1 MKFLNGKRFESDA
14 TRRSVGDW
22 STRLAAATLV
32 CPLIFC
38 SCQSTDS
45 QSAGSNPYA
54 QNENP
59 YAQYEP
65 KTPEEEAY
73 YRDVYSGEWREQTNV
88 FGMGASVVK
97 KIGSTTVPPHWE
109 TRPAGAKDLA
119 EIRYE
124 AARRNAA
131 DARRLG
137 AMQSPAAQPFATAPF
152 VPAQTQTAY
161 GAPAQTPA
169 TQGVDPY
176 STPTPPATQTLV
188 YPQAQAPT
196 TVFVSQVPQTPEFA
210 PSTAAPQTPATPT
223 YSPSPSQSVAPQ
235 TVEAPTSSA
244 VPSVDPFAAPAAQPT
259 QSVYPQAPY
268 QGASVDRTAGWIVR
282 GQMQD
287 DDPFADEVT
296 ERVETKDVAENEN
309 AKKAAAPE
317 IKPVVEL
324 KAENVKT
331 TRVAPNAVAPA
342 PAPSNRI
349 GGQVLPLQ
357 VDPSI
362 AAPFANVNRPTSRPL
377 DADAP
382 NAPRSEFGEYVV
394 TGGDSKGPMYSR
406 EDWSVE
412 NLDKEDSVAHFD
424 TVDGRILA
432 EPTNRL
438 FLYSPR
444 FGAARQV
451 VGPISGESRVM
462 LESANATTQV
472 VQKDGVQAVDA
483 RTAETKPLGASQ
495 NAGVASAESLAAPTI
510 GTSRVML
517 MEADA
522 QLRLHALLTS
532 ATVDD
537 LATNDAS
544 LMLEG
549 ALAAQGWSG
558 EQKVAVALDTVNAF
572 SNTYLEGAGTIY
584 SVKDDT
590 KTSKLRVIKIANKE
604 AARPGELVEF
614 TLRFE
619 NIGDEPIGN
628 VTILDNLSARLA
640 YVDNTAKSSVPAEFL
655 AELNEQG
662 SLNLRWEITE
672 PLEPKEFGVV
682 RFICKV
688 R

>member
-1 MKFLNGKRFESDA
+1 MKFFNGKRFESDA

-45 QSAGSNPYA
+45 QVGGSNPYA

-73 YRDVYSGEWREQTNV
+73 YRDVYSGDWREQTNV
-88 FGMGASVVK
+88 FGTGASVVK
-97 KIGSTTVPPHWE
+97 KIGSTTPPPHWE
-109 TRPAGAKDLA
+109 TRPEGAKDLA

-124 AARRNAA
+124 AARRNAEQ
-131 DARRLG
+131 ARRLG
-137 AMQSPAAQPFATAPF
+137 ATQPTAAQPFATAPF
-152 VPAQTQTAY
+152 VPASTQTAY

-169 TQGVDPY
+169 FQGADAYP
-176 STPTPPATQTLV
+176 TPTPPATQSLV

-196 TVFVSQVPQTPEFA
+196 TVFVSQVPQTPDVA
-210 PSTAAPQTPATPT
+210 SSTVAPQAPASPT
-223 YSPSPSQSVAPQ
+223 YSPAPSQIVAPQ
-235 TVEAPTSSA
+235 TVETS
-244 VPSVDPFAAPAAQPT
+244 VPSAAPAAQPS
-259 QSVYPQAPY
+259 QSVYPPAPY
-268 QGASVDRTAGWIVR
+268 QGASVDRTAGWILR

-287 DDPFADEVT
+287 EET
-296 ERVETKDVAENEN
+296 EDVADGE
-309 AKKAAAPE
+309 KAASDEAKPAVAPE

-331 TRVAPNAVAPA
+331 ARVAPNAVAPA

-362 AAPFANVNRPTSRPL
+362 AAPYANVNRPTSRPL

-382 NAPRSEFGEYVV
+382 NAPRSDFGEYVV
-394 TGGDSKGPMYSR
+394 TGGDSKGEMYSR

-424 TVDGRILA
+424 TIDGRILS

-451 VGPISGESRVM
+451 VGPVSGESRVM
-462 LESANATTQV
+462 LESANTSAQA
-472 VQKDGVQAVDA
+472 VQREGVQAVDA
-483 RTAETKPLGASQ
+483 RTAETKPLGAAQ
-495 NAGVASAESLAAPTI
+495 NVGVAGAESAMAPTI
-510 GTSRVML
+510 GSSRVML
-517 MEADA
+517 MEASA

-532 ATVDD
+532 ATVDN

-544 LMLEG
+544 LLLEG

-590 KTSKLRVIKIANKE
+590 KTSKLRVIKIANKD

>member
-1 MKFLNGKRFESDA
+1 MKFFNGKRFESDA
-14 TRRSVGDW
+14 TRRNAGDW
-22 STRLAAATLV
+22 SARLAAATLV

-38 SCQSTDS
+38 SCRSTDS
-45 QSAGSNPYA
+45 PVGGSNPYA

-59 YAQYEP
+59 YARYEP

-88 FGMGASVVK
+88 FGMGSSVVK
-97 KIGSTTVPPHWE
+97 KIGSTNPPPHWE
-109 TRPAGAKDLA
+109 TRPEGAKDLA

-124 AARRNAA
+124 AARRNAERS
-131 DARRLG
+131 RRLG
-137 AMQSPAAQPFATAPF
+137 ATQVSAAQPFANAPF
-152 VPAQTQTAY
+152 VPASTQTAY
-161 GAPAQTPA
+161 GAPSQTR
-169 TQGVDPY
+169 TFQGADAYP
-176 STPTPPATQTLV
+176 TPTPPATQSLV

-196 TVFVSQVPQTPEFA
+196 TVFVSQVPQTPEA
-210 PSTAAPQTPATPT
+210 TPST
-223 YSPSPSQSVAPQ
+223 VAPQ
-235 TVEAPTSSA
+235 TTAPSAYSPSQTFVPQAVETPIPT
-244 VPSVDPFAAPAAQPT
+244 AAPAAQPP

-268 QGASVDRTAGWIVR
+268 QGASVDRVAGWIVR

-287 DDPFADEVT
+287 DETENVEAKEVAN
-296 ERVETKDVAENEN
+296 AEK
-309 AKKAAAPE
+309 AKNAAPE

-342 PAPSNRI
+342 PSNRI

-362 AAPFANVNRPTSRPL
+362 AAPYANVNRPTSRPL

-394 TGGDSKGPMYSR
+394 TGGDSKGEMYSR

-424 TVDGRILA
+424 TVDGRILS

-451 VGPISGESRVM
+451 IGPIAGESRVM
-462 LESANATTQV
+462 LESANTTAQA
-472 VQKDGVQAVDA
+472 VQKEGVQAVDA

-510 GTSRVML
+510 GTSRVMS
-517 MEADA
+517 MEANA

-590 KTSKLRVIKIANKE
+590 KTSKLRVIKIANKD

-655 AELNEQG
+655 AELNAQG

>member
-1 MKFLNGKRFESDA
+1 MKFFNGKRFESDA

-22 STRLAAATLV
+22 SARLAAATLV

-45 QSAGSNPYA
+45 QGAGSNPYA

-59 YAQYEP
+59 YAKYDP

-88 FGMGASVVK
+88 FGTGPSVAK
-97 KIGSTTVPPHWE
+97 KIGSTTPPPHWE
-109 TRPAGAKDLA
+109 TRPEGAKDLA

-124 AARRNAA
+124 AARRNA
-131 DARRLG
+131 DQARRLG
-137 AMQSPAAQPFATAPF
+137 ATQSPAAQPFANAPF
-152 VPAQTQTAY
+152 VPAATQAAY
-161 GAPAQTPA
+161 GAPAQTSNFQAADAYP
-169 TQGVDPY
+169 
-176 STPTPPATQTLV
+176 TPTPPATQTLV

-196 TVFVSQVPQTPEFA
+196 TVYVSQVPQTPEVA
-210 PSTAAPQTPATPT
+210 PTTVAPQTPAPSSYAPAPT
-223 YSPSPSQSVAPQ
+223 QTVAPQ
-235 TVEAPTSSA
+235 TAETPAPS
-244 VPSVDPFAAPAAQPT
+244 AAPAAQPT

-268 QGASVDRTAGWIVR
+268 QGASVDRFAGWIVR

-287 DDPFADEVT
+287 DETEGTENVEAKEVAN
-296 ERVETKDVAENEN
+296 VE
-309 AKKAAAPE
+309 AAAPE
-317 IKPVVEL
+317 EPKKAAVPKIKPVVEL

-362 AAPFANVNRPTSRPL
+362 AAPYANVNRPTSRPL

-424 TVDGRILA
+424 TVDGRILS

-462 LESANATTQV
+462 LESANTTTQA
-472 VQKDGVQAVDA
+472 VQKEGVQAVDA

-544 LMLEG
+544 LMLQG

-590 KTSKLRVIKIANKE
+590 KTSKLRVIKIANKD

>member
-1 MKFLNGKRFESDA
+1 MKFFNGKRFEREA

-45 QSAGSNPYA
+45 QGAGSNPYA

-59 YAQYEP
+59 YAKYDP
-65 KTPEEEAY
+65 KTPEEEEY

-88 FGMGASVVK
+88 FGTGASVVK
-97 KIGSTTVPPHWE
+97 KIGSTTPPPHWG
-109 TRPAGAKDLA
+109 TRPEGAKDLA

-124 AARRNAA
+124 AARRNAEQ
-131 DARRLG
+131 ARRLG
-137 AMQSPAAQPFATAPF
+137 ATQPTAAQPFATAPF
-152 VPAQTQTAY
+152 VPASTQAAY
-161 GAPAQTPA
+161 GAPAQTQA
-169 TQGVDPY
+169 LQGADAYP
-176 STPTPPATQTLV
+176 TPTPPATQSLV

-196 TVFVSQVPQTPEFA
+196 PVFVSQVPQTPDVA
-210 PSTAAPQTPATPT
+210 STTVAPQAPATST
-223 YSPSPSQSVAPQ
+223 YSPAPSQPSAPQ
-235 TVEAPTSSA
+235 AVEAQPTA
-244 VPSVDPFAAPAAQPT
+244 VPAAQPT

-287 DDPFADEVT
+287 DEAEN
-296 ERVETKDVAENEN
+296 VETEDVADDEN
-309 AKKAAAPE
+309 AAPAAPE

-324 KAENVKT
+324 KTENVKT
-331 TRVAPNAVAPA
+331 TRVAPNAVVPA
-342 PAPSNRI
+342 PAASTAVPASSNRI

-362 AAPFANVNRPTSRPL
+362 AAPYANVNRPTSRPL

-424 TVDGRILA
+424 TVDGRILS

-462 LESANATTQV
+462 LESANTTTQV
-472 VQKDGVQAVDA
+472 VQKEGVQAVDA

-517 MEADA
+517 MEASA

-537 LATNDAS
+537 LATSDAS
-544 LMLEG
+544 LMLQG

-590 KTSKLRVIKIANKE
+590 KTSKLRVIKIANKD

-655 AELNEQG
+655 AELNAQG

>member
-14 TRRSVGDW
+14 ARRSGGDW
-22 STRLAAATLV
+22 SARLAAATLV

-59 YAQYEP
+59 YAKYDP

-88 FGMGASVVK
+88 FGTGASVVK
-97 KIGSTTVPPHWE
+97 KIGSTTPPPHWE
-109 TRPAGAKDLA
+109 TRPDGAKDLA

-124 AARRNAA
+124 AARRNAGK
-131 DARRLG
+131 ARRLET
-137 AMQSPAAQPFATAPF
+137 MQNAPTQPFASAPF
-152 VPAQTQTAY
+152 VPAATQAAY
-161 GAPAQTPA
+161 GAPSQNPA
-169 TQGVDPY
+169 FQGADAY
-176 STPTPPATQTLV
+176 PTPPATQTLV

-196 TVFVSQVPQTPEFA
+196 TVFVSQVPQTQEVA
-210 PSTAAPQTPATPT
+210 PTT
-223 YSPSPSQSVAPQ
+223 VAPQ
-235 TVEAPTSSA
+235 ATAPSAYSPAASQTVAPQ
-244 VPSVDPFAAPAAQPT
+244 SVETPASNAAPVVQPP
-259 QSVYPQAPY
+259 QNVYPQAPY
-268 QGASVDRTAGWIVR
+268 QGASVDRAVDWIVR

-287 DDPFADEVT
+287 EREET
-296 ERVETKDVAENEN
+296 ENVVAP
-309 AKKAAAPE
+309 KV
-317 IKPVVEL
+317 KPVVEL

-331 TRVAPNAVAPA
+331 TRVAPNAVAPAPAA

-362 AAPFANVNRPTSRPL
+362 AAPFANVNRPTARPL
-377 DADAP
+377 DAGAP
-382 NAPRSEFGEYVV
+382 NAPRSDFGEYVV
-394 TGGDSKGPMYSR
+394 TGGDSKGEMYSR

-424 TVDGRILA
+424 TIDGRILS

-462 LESANATTQV
+462 LESANTTAQP
-472 VQKDGVQAVDA
+472 VQKEGVQAVDA

-517 MEADA
+517 MEANA

-537 LATNDAS
+537 LATSDAS

-572 SNTYLEGAGTIY
+572 SNTYLDGASTIY

-590 KTSKLRVIKIANKE
+590 KTSKLRVIKIANKD

>member
-1 MKFLNGKRFESDA
+1 MKFFNGKRFESDA

-22 STRLAAATLV
+22 SARLAAATLV

-45 QSAGSNPYA
+45 QGAGSNPYA

-59 YAQYEP
+59 YAKYDP

-88 FGMGASVVK
+88 FGTGPSVAK
-97 KIGSTTVPPHWE
+97 KIGSTTPPPHWE
-109 TRPAGAKDLA
+109 TRPEGAKDLA

-124 AARRNAA
+124 AARRNA
-131 DARRLG
+131 DQARRLG
-137 AMQSPAAQPFATAPF
+137 ATQSPAAQPFANAPF
-152 VPAQTQTAY
+152 VPAATQAAY
-161 GAPAQTPA
+161 GAPAQTSNFQAADAYP
-169 TQGVDPY
+169 
-176 STPTPPATQTLV
+176 TPTPPATQTLV

-196 TVFVSQVPQTPEFA
+196 TVYVSQVPQTPEVA
-210 PSTAAPQTPATPT
+210 PTTVAPQTPAPSSYAPAPT
-223 YSPSPSQSVAPQ
+223 QTVAPQ
-235 TVEAPTSSA
+235 TAETPAPS
-244 VPSVDPFAAPAAQPT
+244 AAPAAQPT

-268 QGASVDRTAGWIVR
+268 QGASVDRFAGWIVR

-287 DDPFADEVT
+287 DETEGTENVEAKEVAN
-296 ERVETKDVAENEN
+296 VEAAASEEP
-309 AKKAAAPE
+309 KKAAVPE

-362 AAPFANVNRPTSRPL
+362 AAPYANVNRPTSRPL

-424 TVDGRILA
+424 TVDGRILS

-462 LESANATTQV
+462 LESANATTQT
-472 VQKDGVQAVDA
+472 VQKDGVQTVDA

-544 LMLEG
+544 LMLQG

-590 KTSKLRVIKIANKE
+590 KTSKLRVIKIANKD

>member
-1 MKFLNGKRFESDA
+1 
-14 TRRSVGDW
+14 
-22 STRLAAATLV
+22 
-32 CPLIFC
+32 
-38 SCQSTDS
+38 
-45 QSAGSNPYA
+45 
-54 QNENP
+54 
-59 YAQYEP
+59 
-65 KTPEEEAY
+65 
-73 YRDVYSGEWREQTNV
+73 
-88 FGMGASVVK
+88 
-97 KIGSTTVPPHWE
+97 
-109 TRPAGAKDLA
+109 
-119 EIRYE
+119 
-124 AARRNAA
+124 
-131 DARRLG
+131 
-137 AMQSPAAQPFATAPF
+137 
-152 VPAQTQTAY
+152 
-161 GAPAQTPA
+161 
-169 TQGVDPY
+169 
-176 STPTPPATQTLV
+176 
-188 YPQAQAPT
+188 
-196 TVFVSQVPQTPEFA
+196 
-210 PSTAAPQTPATPT
+210 
-223 YSPSPSQSVAPQ
+223 
-235 TVEAPTSSA
+235 
-244 VPSVDPFAAPAAQPT
+244 
-259 QSVYPQAPY
+259 
-268 QGASVDRTAGWIVR
+268 
-282 GQMQD
+282 MQD
-287 DDPFADEVT
+287 DEAEETEDVESEEVAD
-296 ERVETKDVAENEN
+296 VEAAASEAPKN
-309 AKKAAAPE
+309 AVAPE

-331 TRVAPNAVAPA
+331 TRVAPNAVAPSNA
-342 PAPSNRI
+342 VPAPSNRI

-362 AAPFANVNRPTSRPL
+362 AAPYANVNRPTSRPL

-432 EPTNRL
+432 EPSNRL

-451 VGPISGESRVM
+451 VGPISGESREM
-462 LESANATTQV
+462 LESANVTTQV
-472 VQKDGVQAVDA
+472 AQKDGVQTVDA
-483 RTAETKPLGASQ
+483 RTAETKPLGAAQ
-495 NAGVASAESLAAPTI
+495 NVGVAGAESASAPTI
-510 GTSRVML
+510 GTSRVAL
-517 MEADA
+517 MEASA

-572 SNTYLEGAGTIY
+572 SNTYLDGASTIY

-590 KTSKLRVIKIANKE
+590 KTSKLRVIKIANKN

-655 AELNEQG
+655 AELNAQG

>member
-1 MKFLNGKRFESDA
+1 MKFFNGKRFESDA

-22 STRLAAATLV
+22 SARLAAATLV

-45 QSAGSNPYA
+45 QGAGSNPYA

-59 YAQYEP
+59 YAKYDP

-88 FGMGASVVK
+88 FGTGPSVAK
-97 KIGSTTVPPHWE
+97 KIGSTTPPPHWE
-109 TRPAGAKDLA
+109 TRPEGAKDLA

-124 AARRNAA
+124 AARRNA
-131 DARRLG
+131 DQARRLG
-137 AMQSPAAQPFATAPF
+137 ATQSPAAQPFANAPF
-152 VPAQTQTAY
+152 VPAATQAAY
-161 GAPAQTPA
+161 GAPAQTSSFQAADAYP
-169 TQGVDPY
+169 
-176 STPTPPATQTLV
+176 TPTPPATQTLV

-196 TVFVSQVPQTPEFA
+196 TVYVSQVPQTPEVA
-210 PSTAAPQTPATPT
+210 PTTVAPQTPAPSSYAPAPT
-223 YSPSPSQSVAPQ
+223 QTVAPQ
-235 TVEAPTSSA
+235 TAETPAPS
-244 VPSVDPFAAPAAQPT
+244 AAPAAQPT

-268 QGASVDRTAGWIVR
+268 QGASVDRFAGWIVR

-287 DDPFADEVT
+287 DETEGTENVEAKEVAD
-296 ERVETKDVAENEN
+296 VESAASEEP
-309 AKKAAAPE
+309 KKAAVPE

-362 AAPFANVNRPTSRPL
+362 AAPYANVNRPTSRPL

-424 TVDGRILA
+424 TVDGRILS

-462 LESANATTQV
+462 LESANTTTQA
-472 VQKDGVQAVDA
+472 VQKEGVQAVDA

-544 LMLEG
+544 LMLQG

-590 KTSKLRVIKIANKE
+590 KTSKLRVIKIANKD

>member
-1 MKFLNGKRFESDA
+1 MKFFNGKRFESDA

-22 STRLAAATLV
+22 SARLAAATLV

-45 QSAGSNPYA
+45 QGAGSNPYA

-59 YAQYEP
+59 YAKYDP
-65 KTPEEEAY
+65 KTPEEEEY

-88 FGMGASVVK
+88 FGTGASVVK
-97 KIGSTTVPPHWE
+97 KIGSTTPPPHWE
-109 TRPAGAKDLA
+109 MRPEGAQDLA
-119 EIRYE
+119 EIRFN
-124 AARRNAA
+124 AARRNAEQ
-131 DARRLG
+131 ARRLG
-137 AMQSPAAQPFATAPF
+137 ATQNPVAQPFANAPF
-152 VPAQTQTAY
+152 VAAPTQAAY
-161 GAPAQTPA
+161 GAPVQTPNFQA
-169 TQGVDPY
+169 TDAHP
-176 STPTPPATQTLV
+176 TPTPPATQTLV

-196 TVFVSQVPQTPEFA
+196 TVFVSQVPQAQEVAPPPA
-210 PSTAAPQTPATPT
+210 PSTYAPV
-223 YSPSPSQSVAPQ
+223 SPQPVAPQ
-235 TVEAPTSSA
+235 TVETSVPTVDQSA
-244 VPSVDPFAAPAAQPT
+244 VPAAQPT

-268 QGASVDRTAGWIVR
+268 QGASVDRFAGWTVR

-287 DDPFADEVT
+287 DEAE
-296 ERVETKDVAENEN
+296 EAENVEAKEVANVEN
-309 AKKAAAPE
+309 AASEAPKQAVAPE

-324 KAENVKT
+324 KKENVKT

-342 PAPSNRI
+342 PTPSNRI

-357 VDPSI
+357 VDPTI
-362 AAPFANVNRPTSRPL
+362 AAPYANVNRPTSRPL

-394 TGGDSKGPMYSR
+394 TGGDSKGEMYSR

-424 TVDGRILA
+424 TVDGRILS

-462 LESANATTQV
+462 LESANTTTQV
-472 VQKDGVQAVDA
+472 VQKDGVQTVDA

-532 ATVDD
+532 ATVDN

-590 KTSKLRVIKIANKE
+590 KTSKLRVIKIANKD

>member
-1 MKFLNGKRFESDA
+1 MKFFNGKRFESDA

-22 STRLAAATLV
+22 SARLAAATLV

-45 QSAGSNPYA
+45 QSAGSNPYS

-59 YAQYEP
+59 YAKYDP

-88 FGMGASVVK
+88 FGTGPSVAK
-97 KIGSTTVPPHWE
+97 KIGSTTPPPHWE
-109 TRPAGAKDLA
+109 TRPEGAKDLA

-124 AARRNAA
+124 AARRNA
-131 DARRLG
+131 DQARRLG
-137 AMQSPAAQPFATAPF
+137 ATQSPATQPFANAPF
-152 VPAQTQTAY
+152 VPAATQAAY
-161 GAPAQTPA
+161 GAPAQTPNFQA
-169 TQGVDPY
+169 ADAY
-176 STPTPPATQTLV
+176 PTPPATQTLI

-196 TVFVSQVPQTPEFA
+196 TVYVSQVPQTPEVA
-210 PSTAAPQTPATPT
+210 PTTVAPQTPAPSSYAPAPT
-223 YSPSPSQSVAPQ
+223 QTVAPQ
-235 TVEAPTSSA
+235 TAETPTP
-244 VPSVDPFAAPAAQPT
+244 VVDPSAAPAAQPT

-268 QGASVDRTAGWIVR
+268 QGASVERTAGWILR

-287 DDPFADEVT
+287 DEAE
-296 ERVETKDVAENEN
+296 ETEN
-309 AKKAAAPE
+309 AETEAVADDKKAEKAVAPE

-331 TRVAPNAVAPA
+331 TRVAPNAVVSA

-362 AAPFANVNRPTSRPL
+362 AAPYANVNRPTSRPL

-382 NAPRSEFGEYVV
+382 DAPRSDFGEYVV

-424 TVDGRILA
+424 TVDGRILS

-451 VGPISGESRVM
+451 IGPISGESRVM
-462 LESANATTQV
+462 LESANTTAQA
-472 VQKDGVQAVDA
+472 VQKEGVQAVDA

-544 LMLEG
+544 LMLQG

-590 KTSKLRVIKIANKE
+590 KTSKLRVIKIANKD

>member
-1 MKFLNGKRFESDA
+1 MKFFNGKRFESDA
-14 TRRSVGDW
+14 TRRNGGDW
-22 STRLAAATLV
+22 SARLAAATLV

-45 QSAGSNPYA
+45 QSAGSNPYS

-59 YAQYEP
+59 YAKYDP

-88 FGMGASVVK
+88 FGTGASVVK
-97 KIGSTTVPPHWE
+97 KIGSTTPPPHWE
-109 TRPAGAKDLA
+109 TRPNGAQDLA
-119 EIRYE
+119 EIRYK
-124 AARRNAA
+124 AAQRNAEQ
-131 DARRLG
+131 ARRLG
-137 AMQSPAAQPFATAPF
+137 ATQGSAAQPFANAPF
-152 VPAQTQTAY
+152 VAAPTQAAY
-161 GAPAQTPA
+161 GAPAQTPTDA
-169 TQGVDPY
+169 Y
-176 STPTPPATQTLV
+176 PTPPATQTMV

-196 TVFVSQVPQTPEFA
+196 TVFVSQVPQTPEVAPTTVAPQTSA
-210 PSTAAPQTPATPT
+210 PSTYAPA
-223 YSPSPSQSVAPQ
+223 PSQTVAPQ
-235 TVEAPTSSA
+235 TVETSVPT
-244 VPSVDPFAAPAAQPT
+244 VVPAAQPT

-287 DDPFADEVT
+287 DEAENA
-296 ERVETKDVAENEN
+296 ETKEVAND
-309 AKKAAAPE
+309 KKAAPAAPE

-342 PAPSNRI
+342 PSNRI

-357 VDPSI
+357 VDPSL
-362 AAPFANVNRPTSRPL
+362 AAPYANVNRPTSRPL

-382 NAPRSEFGEYVV
+382 NASRSEFGEYVV
-394 TGGDSKGPMYSR
+394 TGGDSKGEMYSR

-462 LESANATTQV
+462 LESANATTQA
-472 VQKDGVQAVDA
+472 VQKEGVQAVDA

-544 LMLEG
+544 LMLQG

-590 KTSKLRVIKIANKE
+590 KTSKLRVIKIANKD

>member
-1 MKFLNGKRFESDA
+1 MKFFNGKRFESDA
-14 TRRSVGDW
+14 TRRNAGDW
-22 STRLAAATLV
+22 SARLAAATLV

-45 QSAGSNPYA
+45 QVGGSNPYA

-73 YRDVYSGEWREQTNV
+73 YHDVYSGEWREQTNV

-97 KIGSTTVPPHWE
+97 KIGSTEPPPHWG
-109 TRPAGAKDLA
+109 TRPEGAKDLA

-124 AARRNAA
+124 AARRNAEH
-131 DARRLG
+131 ARRLG
-137 AMQSPAAQPFATAPF
+137 ATQPAAAQPFANAPF
-152 VPAQTQTAY
+152 VPASTQAAY
-161 GAPAQTPA
+161 GAPAQTP
-169 TQGVDPY
+169 TFQGADAYP
-176 STPTPPATQTLV
+176 TPTPPATQTLV

-196 TVFVSQVPQTPEFA
+196 PVFVSQVPQTSEVA
-210 PSTAAPQTPATPT
+210 PSTVAPQTSATPT
-223 YSPSPSQSVAPQ
+223 YSPSPSQTLVPQ
-235 TVEAPTSSA
+235 AVETPTPSAAPT
-244 VPSVDPFAAPAAQPT
+244 VDPFAVPAAQPT

-268 QGASVDRTAGWIVR
+268 QGASVDRAAGWIVR

-287 DDPFADEVT
+287 DEAET
-296 ERVETKDVAENEN
+296 SESVETEDVADDGN
-309 AKKAAAPE
+309 AAPAAPE

-342 PAPSNRI
+342 PSNRI

-362 AAPFANVNRPTSRPL
+362 AAPYANVNRPTSRPL

-394 TGGDSKGPMYSR
+394 TGGDSKGEMYSR

-424 TVDGRILA
+424 TVDGRILS
-432 EPTNRL
+432 EPSNRL

-451 VGPISGESRVM
+451 IGPIAGESRVM
-462 LESANATTQV
+462 LESANTTAQT
-472 VQKDGVQAVDA
+472 VQKEGVQAVDA

-532 ATVDD
+532 ATIDD

-590 KTSKLRVIKIANKE
+590 KTSKLRVIKIANKD

>member
-1 MKFLNGKRFESDA
+1 MKFFNGKRFECAES
-14 TRRSVGDW
+14 RRRVGDW
-22 STRLAAATLV
+22 SARLAAASLV

-45 QSAGSNPYA
+45 QVGGSNPYA
-54 QNENP
+54 QHENP

-88 FGMGASVVK
+88 FGTGASVVK
-97 KIGSTTVPPHWE
+97 KIGSTSPPPHWQ
-109 TRPAGAKDLA
+109 TRPSGAKDLA

-124 AARRNAA
+124 AARRNAVQSQ
-131 DARRLG
+131 RLS
-137 AMQSPAAQPFATAPF
+137 ASQNAASQPLANAPF
-152 VPAQTQTAY
+152 VAAPTQAAY
-161 GAPAQTPA
+161 GAPAQTPNF
-169 TQGVDPY
+169 QGVDSY
-176 STPTPPATQTLV
+176 PTPPASQTVV

-196 TVFVSQVPQTPEFA
+196 TVFVSQVPQSPELTQ
-210 PSTAAPQTPATPT
+210 PVAPQTPSTSTYAPAATQGPAQPSEPQPT
-223 YSPSPSQSVAPQ
+223 TGVPYA
-235 TVEAPTSSA
+235 APT
-244 VPSVDPFAAPAAQPT
+244 AQPT

-268 QGASVDRTAGWIVR
+268 QGASVDRTAGWVLR

-287 DDPFADEVT
+287 DEAESAETEEVAKT
-296 ERVETKDVAENEN
+296 EN
-309 AKKAAAPE
+309 AAPAAPE
-317 IKPVVEL
+317 VKPVVEL
-324 KAENVKT
+324 KAENVRT
-331 TRVAPNAVAPA
+331 TRVAPDAVAPA
-342 PAPSNRI
+342 PAPTTRI

-362 AAPFANVNRPTSRPL
+362 AAPYANVNRPTSRPL
-377 DADAP
+377 DADSP

-424 TVDGRILA
+424 TIDGRILV

-451 VGPISGESRVM
+451 IGPIAGESRVM
-462 LESANATTQV
+462 LESANTTTQV
-472 VQKDGVQAVDA
+472 VQNENVQAVDA

-495 NAGVASAESLAAPTI
+495 NASVASAESLAAPTI

-537 LATNDAS
+537 LATSDAS

-572 SNTYLEGAGTIY
+572 SNTYLVGAGTIY
-584 SVKDDT
+584 SVVDGT
-590 KTSKLRVIKIANKE
+590 KTSKLRVIKIANKD

-655 AELNEQG
+655 AELNE
-662 SLNLRWEITE
+662 
-672 PLEPKEFGVV
+672 
-682 RFICKV
+682 
-688 R
+688 

>member
-1 MKFLNGKRFESDA
+1 MKFFNGKRFESDA
-14 TRRSVGDW
+14 ARRGVGDW
-22 STRLAAATLV
+22 SARLAAATLV

-45 QSAGSNPYA
+45 QVGGSNPYA
-54 QNENP
+54 QND
-59 YAQYEP
+59 P

-88 FGMGASVVK
+88 FGTGPSVAK
-97 KIGSTTVPPHWE
+97 KIGSTTPPPHWE
-109 TRPAGAKDLA
+109 MRPEGAKDLA

-124 AARRNAA
+124 AARRNAEQ
-131 DARRLG
+131 ARRFG
-137 AMQSPAAQPFATAPF
+137 AMQNAPTQPFANAPF
-152 VPAQTQTAY
+152 VAAPTQTAY
-161 GAPAQTPA
+161 GAPVQTPNF
-169 TQGVDPY
+169 QGADAYP
-176 STPTPPATQTLV
+176 TPTPPATQTLT

-196 TVFVSQVPQTPEFA
+196 TVFVSQVPQTPEVA
-210 PSTAAPQTPATPT
+210 PSTVAPQTPATPT
-223 YSPSPSQSVAPQ
+223 YAPAPSQTVVPQ
-235 TVEAPTSSA
+235 TVETAAPT
-244 VPSVDPFAAPAAQPT
+244 VDPSAAPAAQPT
-259 QSVYPQAPY
+259 QSVYPQTPY

-287 DDPFADEVT
+287 DDPFADDETEEAEVA
-296 ERVETKDVAENEN
+296 ETKEVANDA
-309 AKKAAAPE
+309 AKKEQPAAPE

-331 TRVAPNAVAPA
+331 TRLAPNAVAPSNA
-342 PAPSNRI
+342 ASNAPNAVAPSNAVPAPSNRI

-362 AAPFANVNRPTSRPL
+362 AAPYANVNRPTSRPL

-424 TVDGRILA
+424 TVDGRILS

-451 VGPISGESRVM
+451 VGPIAGESRVM
-462 LESANATTQV
+462 LESANTTAQP
-472 VQKDGVQAVDA
+472 VQKEGVQGVDV

-537 LATNDAS
+537 L
-544 LMLEG
+544 
-549 ALAAQGWSG
+549 
-558 EQKVAVALDTVNAF
+558 
-572 SNTYLEGAGTIY
+572 
-584 SVKDDT
+584 
-590 KTSKLRVIKIANKE
+590 
-604 AARPGELVEF
+604 
-614 TLRFE
+614 
-619 NIGDEPIGN
+619 
-628 VTILDNLSARLA
+628 
-640 YVDNTAKSSVPAEFL
+640 
-655 AELNEQG
+655 
-662 SLNLRWEITE
+662 
-672 PLEPKEFGVV
+672 
-682 RFICKV
+682 
-688 R
+688 

>member
-1 MKFLNGKRFESDA
+1 MKFFNGKRFESA
-14 TRRSVGDW
+14 APRRSVDVW
-22 STRLAAATLV
+22 SARLAAATLV

-38 SCQSTDS
+38 SCRSNDS
-45 QSAGSNPYA
+45 QSVDSNPYA

-59 YAQYEP
+59 YAKFEP
-65 KTPEEEAY
+65 KTPEEEEY

-88 FGMGASVVK
+88 FGTGPSVAK
-97 KIGSTTVPPHWE
+97 KSGSTTPPPHWG
-109 TRPAGAKDLA
+109 TRPEGAKDLA

-124 AARRNAA
+124 AARRNAEQ
-131 DARRLG
+131 ARRLG
-137 AMQSPAAQPFATAPF
+137 TTQTAAVQPFANAPF
-152 VPAQTQTAY
+152 VPAPTQTAY
-161 GAPAQTPA
+161 GAPSQTPTSFPSA
-169 TQGVDPY
+169 DAYP
-176 STPTPPATQTLV
+176 TPTPPATQTLV

-196 TVFVSQVPQTPEFA
+196 TVYVSQVPQTPEVA
-210 PSTAAPQTPATPT
+210 PSTVAPQTPSPSS
-223 YSPSPSQSVAPQ
+223 YSPSQTLSVPQ
-235 TVEAPTSSA
+235 TVETPVPT
-244 VPSVDPFAAPAAQPT
+244 VDPFAAPTAQPT
-259 QSVYPQAPY
+259 QNVYPQAPY
-268 QGASVDRTAGWIVR
+268 QGASVDRSAGWIVR

-287 DDPFADEVT
+287 EAEN
-296 ERVETKDVAENEN
+296 VETKEVANDKN
-309 AKKAAAPE
+309 AAPAAPE

-331 TRVAPNAVAPA
+331 TRVAPNAVAPSNAVPA
-342 PAPSNRI
+342 PANRI

-424 TVDGRILA
+424 TIDGRILS

-451 VGPISGESRVM
+451 VGPIAGESRVM
-462 LESANATTQV
+462 LESANTTTQV
-472 VQKDGVQAVDA
+472 VQKEGVQVVDA

-495 NAGVASAESLAAPTI
+495 NAGVAGAESAMAPTI
-510 GTSRVML
+510 GSSRVML

-590 KTSKLRVIKIANKE
+590 KTSKLRVIKIANKD

>member
-1 MKFLNGKRFESDA
+1 MKFFNGKRFESDA

-45 QSAGSNPYA
+45 QVGGSNPYA

-73 YRDVYSGEWREQTNV
+73 YRDVYSGDWREQTNV
-88 FGMGASVVK
+88 FGTGASVVK
-97 KIGSTTVPPHWE
+97 KIGSTTPPPHWE
-109 TRPAGAKDLA
+109 TRPEGAKDLA

-124 AARRNAA
+124 AARRNAEQ
-131 DARRLG
+131 ARRLG
-137 AMQSPAAQPFATAPF
+137 ATQPTAAQPFATAPF
-152 VPAQTQTAY
+152 VPASTQTAY
-161 GAPAQTPA
+161 GAPSQTPA
-169 TQGVDPY
+169 FQGADAYP
-176 STPTPPATQTLV
+176 TPTPPATQSLV

-196 TVFVSQVPQTPEFA
+196 TVFVSQVPQTPDV
-210 PSTAAPQTPATPT
+210 APQAPASPT
-223 YSPSPSQSVAPQ
+223 YSPAPSQIVAPQ
-235 TVEAPTSSA
+235 TVETS
-244 VPSVDPFAAPAAQPT
+244 VPSAAPAAQPS
-259 QSVYPQAPY
+259 QSVYPPAPY
-268 QGASVDRTAGWIVR
+268 QGASVDRTAGWILR

-287 DDPFADEVT
+287 EET
-296 ERVETKDVAENEN
+296 EDVADGE
-309 AKKAAAPE
+309 KAASDEAKPAVAPE

-324 KAENVKT
+324 KTENVKT
-331 TRVAPNAVAPA
+331 TRVAPNAVVPA
-342 PAPSNRI
+342 PAASTAVPASSNRI

-362 AAPFANVNRPTSRPL
+362 AAPYANVNRPTSRPL

-382 NAPRSEFGEYVV
+382 NAPRSDFGEYVV
-394 TGGDSKGPMYSR
+394 TGGDSKGEMYSR

-424 TVDGRILA
+424 TIDGRILS

-451 VGPISGESRVM
+451 VGPVSGESRVM
-462 LESANATTQV
+462 LESANTSAQA
-472 VQKDGVQAVDA
+472 VQREGVQAVDA
-483 RTAETKPLGASQ
+483 RTAETKPLGAAQ
-495 NAGVASAESLAAPTI
+495 NVGVAGAESAMAPTI
-510 GTSRVML
+510 GSSRVML
-517 MEADA
+517 MEASA

-532 ATVDD
+532 ATVDN

-544 LMLEG
+544 LLLEG

-590 KTSKLRVIKIANKE
+590 KTSKLRVIKIANKD

-672 PLEPKEFGVV
+672 PLEPKEFGIV

>member
-1 MKFLNGKRFESDA
+1 MKFFNGKRFESDA
-14 TRRSVGDW
+14 ARRSVGDW
-22 STRLAAATLV
+22 SARLATATLV

-45 QSAGSNPYA
+45 QVGGSNPYA

-59 YAQYEP
+59 YAQFEP

-88 FGMGASVVK
+88 FGMGSSVVK
-97 KIGSTTVPPHWE
+97 KIGSTNPPPHWG
-109 TRPAGAKDLA
+109 TRPEGAKDLA

-124 AARRNAA
+124 AARRNVEQT
-131 DARRLG
+131 RRLG
-137 AMQSPAAQPFATAPF
+137 AMQNAPSQPFANAPF
-152 VPAQTQTAY
+152 VPAATQAAY
-161 GAPAQTPA
+161 GAPSQTP
-169 TQGVDPY
+169 TLQGADAYP
-176 STPTPPATQTLV
+176 TPTPPATQSLT

-196 TVFVSQVPQTPEFA
+196 TVFVSQVPQTTEVA
-210 PSTAAPQTPATPT
+210 PSTVAPQTSATPIYAPT
-223 YSPSPSQSVAPQ
+223 ASQNVAPQ
-235 TVEAPTSSA
+235 TVETPAPT
-244 VPSVDPFAAPAAQPT
+244 VDPSAAPAAQPT

-268 QGASVDRTAGWIVR
+268 QGASVDRTAGWILR
-282 GQMQD
+282 GQTQD
-287 DDPFADEVT
+287 DDPFADEEAENAET
-296 ERVETKDVAENEN
+296 VETEEVAGEGKNV
-309 AKKAAAPE
+309 APE

-324 KAENVKT
+324 KTENVKT
-331 TRVAPNAVAPA
+331 TRVAPNAVVSAPVA
-342 PAPSNRI
+342 SAPSNRI

-362 AAPFANVNRPTSRPL
+362 AAPYANVNRPTSRPL

-382 NAPRSEFGEYVV
+382 NASRSEFGEYVV

-424 TVDGRILA
+424 TVDGRILS

-462 LESANATTQV
+462 LESANTTTQV
-472 VQKDGVQAVDA
+472 VQREGVQTVDA

-549 ALAAQGWSG
+549 AQAAQGWSG
-558 EQKVAVALDTVNAF
+558 EQKVAVALDAVNAF
-572 SNTYLEGAGTIY
+572 SNTYLDGASTIY

-590 KTSKLRVIKIANKE
+590 KTSKLRVIKIANKD

>member
-1 MKFLNGKRFESDA
+1 MKFFNGKRFESDA

-22 STRLAAATLV
+22 SARLAAATLV

-45 QSAGSNPYA
+45 QGAGSNPYA

-59 YAQYEP
+59 YAKYDP

-88 FGMGASVVK
+88 FGTGPSVAK
-97 KIGSTTVPPHWE
+97 KIGSTTPPPHWE
-109 TRPAGAKDLA
+109 TRPEGAKDLA

-124 AARRNAA
+124 AARRNA
-131 DARRLG
+131 DQARRLG
-137 AMQSPAAQPFATAPF
+137 ATQSPAAQPFANAPF
-152 VPAQTQTAY
+152 VPAATQAAY
-161 GAPAQTPA
+161 GAPAQTSSFQAADAYP
-169 TQGVDPY
+169 
-176 STPTPPATQTLV
+176 TPTPPATQTLV

-196 TVFVSQVPQTPEFA
+196 TVYVSQVPQTPEVA
-210 PSTAAPQTPATPT
+210 PTTVAPQTPAPSSYAPAPT
-223 YSPSPSQSVAPQ
+223 QTVAPQ
-235 TVEAPTSSA
+235 TAETPAPS
-244 VPSVDPFAAPAAQPT
+244 AAPAAQPT

-268 QGASVDRTAGWIVR
+268 QGASVDRFVGWIVR

-287 DDPFADEVT
+287 DETEGTENVEAKEV
-296 ERVETKDVAENEN
+296 ENVEAAASEEP
-309 AKKAAAPE
+309 KKAAVPK

-362 AAPFANVNRPTSRPL
+362 AAPYANVNRPTSRPL

-424 TVDGRILA
+424 TVDGRILS

-462 LESANATTQV
+462 LESANTTTQA
-472 VQKDGVQAVDA
+472 VQKEGVQAVDA

-544 LMLEG
+544 LMLQG

-590 KTSKLRVIKIANKE
+590 KTSKLRVIKIANKD

-628 VTILDNLSARLA
+628 ITILDNLSARLA

>member
-1 MKFLNGKRFESDA
+1 
-14 TRRSVGDW
+14 
-22 STRLAAATLV
+22 
-32 CPLIFC
+32 
-38 SCQSTDS
+38 
-45 QSAGSNPYA
+45 
-54 QNENP
+54 
-59 YAQYEP
+59 
-65 KTPEEEAY
+65 
-73 YRDVYSGEWREQTNV
+73 
-88 FGMGASVVK
+88 
-97 KIGSTTVPPHWE
+97 
-109 TRPAGAKDLA
+109 
-119 EIRYE
+119 
-124 AARRNAA
+124 
-131 DARRLG
+131 
-137 AMQSPAAQPFATAPF
+137 
-152 VPAQTQTAY
+152 
-161 GAPAQTPA
+161 
-169 TQGVDPY
+169 
-176 STPTPPATQTLV
+176 
-188 YPQAQAPT
+188 
-196 TVFVSQVPQTPEFA
+196 
-210 PSTAAPQTPATPT
+210 
-223 YSPSPSQSVAPQ
+223 
-235 TVEAPTSSA
+235 
-244 VPSVDPFAAPAAQPT
+244 
-259 QSVYPQAPY
+259 
-268 QGASVDRTAGWIVR
+268 SVDRTAGWIMR
-282 GQMQD
+282 GQMQED
-287 DDPFADEVT
+287 
-296 ERVETKDVAENEN
+296 ETKETET
-309 AKKAAAPE
+309 AAAPE
-317 IKPVVEL
+317 VKPVVEL

-331 TRVAPNAVAPA
+331 TRIAPNAVAPA
-342 PAPSNRI
+342 PAPSSRI

-362 AAPFANVNRPTSRPL
+362 AAPFANVNRPTSRSL

-382 NAPRSEFGEYVV
+382 NASRSEFGEYVV
-394 TGGDSKGPMYSR
+394 TGGDSKGAMYSR

-424 TVDGRILA
+424 TIDGRILS

-444 FGAARQV
+444 FGAVRQV

-462 LESANATTQV
+462 LESANATTEV
-472 VQKDGVQAVDA
+472 VQKEGVQAVDA
-483 RTAETKPLGASQ
+483 RTAETKPVGAAQ
-495 NAGVASAESLAAPTI
+495 NVGVAGAESAMAPTI
-510 GTSRVML
+510 GSSRVML
-517 MEADA
+517 MEANA

-532 ATVDD
+532 ATVDN
-537 LATNDAS
+537 LATSDAS

-590 KTSKLRVIKIANKE
+590 KTSKLRVIKIANKD

>member
-1 MKFLNGKRFESDA
+1 
-14 TRRSVGDW
+14 
-22 STRLAAATLV
+22 
-32 CPLIFC
+32 LIFC

-45 QSAGSNPYA
+45 QVGGSNPYA

-88 FGMGASVVK
+88 FGMGSSVVK
-97 KIGSTTVPPHWE
+97 KIGSTDPPPHWG
-109 TRPAGAKDLA
+109 TRPEGAKDLA

-124 AARRNAA
+124 AARRNAEQ
-131 DARRLG
+131 ARRLG
-137 AMQSPAAQPFATAPF
+137 AAQHPAAQPFANAPF
-152 VPAQTQTAY
+152 VAAPTQTAY

-169 TQGVDPY
+169 FQGADAY
-176 STPTPPATQTLV
+176 PTPPATQTLT

-196 TVFVSQVPQTPEFA
+196 TVFVSQVPQTPE
-210 PSTAAPQTPATPT
+210 AASSSVALQTPAPST
-223 YSPSPSQSVAPQ
+223 YSPSQTFAPQ
-235 TVEAPTSSA
+235 AVETPDSSA
-244 VPSVDPFAAPAAQPT
+244 APSVDPFAAPAAQPT

-268 QGASVDRTAGWIVR
+268 QGAGVDRAAGWIVR

-287 DDPFADEVT
+287 DET
-296 ERVETKDVAENEN
+296 ENVANAEN
-309 AKKAAAPE
+309 AAPAAPE

-342 PAPSNRI
+342 QAPSNRI

-362 AAPFANVNRPTSRPL
+362 AAPYANVNRPTSRPL

-394 TGGDSKGPMYSR
+394 TGGDSKGEMYSR

-424 TVDGRILA
+424 TVDGRILS

-451 VGPISGESRVM
+451 IGPIAGESRVM
-462 LESANATTQV
+462 LESANTTTQP
-472 VQKDGVQAVDA
+472 VQKENVQAVDA

-558 EQKVAVALDTVNAF
+558 EQKVAVALDTANAF

-590 KTSKLRVIKIANKE
+590 KTSKLRVIKIANKD

>member
-1 MKFLNGKRFESDA
+1 MKFFNGKRFESDA
-14 TRRSVGDW
+14 TRRNAGDW
-22 STRLAAATLV
+22 SARLAAATLV

-45 QSAGSNPYA
+45 QVGGSNPYA

-88 FGMGASVVK
+88 FGMGSSVVK
-97 KIGSTTVPPHWE
+97 KIGSTNPPPHWE
-109 TRPAGAKDLA
+109 TRPEGAKDLA

-124 AARRNAA
+124 AARRNAERS
-131 DARRLG
+131 RRLG
-137 AMQSPAAQPFATAPF
+137 ATQTVAAQPVANAPF
-152 VPAQTQTAY
+152 VSAPTQAAY
-161 GAPAQTPA
+161 GAPSQTP
-169 TQGVDPY
+169 TFQGADAYP
-176 STPTPPATQTLV
+176 TPTPPATQSLV

-196 TVFVSQVPQTPEFA
+196 TVFVSQVPQTSEVA
-210 PSTAAPQTPATPT
+210 PSTVAPQTPAPSA
-223 YSPSPSQSVAPQ
+223 YSPSQTFVPQAVETSV
-235 TVEAPTSSA
+235 PT
-244 VPSVDPFAAPAAQPT
+244 AAPAAQPT

-268 QGASVDRTAGWIVR
+268 QGASVDRAAGWIVR

-287 DDPFADEVT
+287 DETEETENVEAKEVAD
-296 ERVETKDVAENEN
+296 VESAASEEP
-309 AKKAAAPE
+309 KKAAVPE

-362 AAPFANVNRPTSRPL
+362 AAPYANVNRPTSRPL

-382 NAPRSEFGEYVV
+382 NAPRSDFGEYVV
-394 TGGDSKGPMYSR
+394 TGGDSKGEMYSR

-424 TVDGRILA
+424 TVDGRILS

-451 VGPISGESRVM
+451 VGPIAGESRVM
-462 LESANATTQV
+462 LESANTTTQP
-472 VQKDGVQAVDA
+472 VQKENVQAVDA

-572 SNTYLEGAGTIY
+572 SNTYLDGASTIY

-590 KTSKLRVIKIANKE
+590 KTSKLRVIKIANKD

>member
-1 MKFLNGKRFESDA
+1 MKFFNGKRFESDA
-14 TRRSVGDW
+14 TRRNAGDW
-22 STRLAAATLV
+22 SARLAAATLV

-45 QSAGSNPYA
+45 QVGGSNPYA

-97 KIGSTTVPPHWE
+97 KIGSTDPPPHWG
-109 TRPAGAKDLA
+109 TRPEGAKDLA
-119 EIRYE
+119 EIRYD
-124 AARRNAA
+124 AARRNAEQ
-131 DARRLG
+131 ARRLG
-137 AMQSPAAQPFATAPF
+137 SMQPVGAQSFANAPF
-152 VPAQTQTAY
+152 VPAPTQTAY
-161 GAPAQTPA
+161 GVPAQTPA
-169 TQGVDPY
+169 FQGADAY
-176 STPTPPATQTLV
+176 PTPPATQTLT

-196 TVFVSQVPQTPEFA
+196 TVFVSQVPQTPEVA
-210 PSTAAPQTPATPT
+210 SSNVAPQTPA
-223 YSPSPSQSVAPQ
+223 PSQTFAPQ
-235 TVEAPTSSA
+235 AVETPA
-244 VPSVDPFAAPAAQPT
+244 PSVDPFAAPAAQPT

-268 QGASVDRTAGWIVR
+268 QGASVDRAAGWIVR

-287 DDPFADEVT
+287 DE
-296 ERVETKDVAENEN
+296 AENVEAEEVAN
-309 AKKAAAPE
+309 AAPAAPE

-342 PAPSNRI
+342 PSNRI

-362 AAPFANVNRPTSRPL
+362 AAPYANVNRPTSRPL

-394 TGGDSKGPMYSR
+394 TGGDSKGEMYSR

-424 TVDGRILA
+424 TVDGRILS

-451 VGPISGESRVM
+451 IGPIAGESRVM
-462 LESANATTQV
+462 LESANTTTQV
-472 VQKDGVQAVDA
+472 VQKDGVQTVDA

-517 MEADA
+517 MEASS

-537 LATNDAS
+537 LATSDAS

-590 KTSKLRVIKIANKE
+590 KTSKLRVIKIANKD

>member
-1 MKFLNGKRFESDA
+1 MKFFNGKRFESDA

-22 STRLAAATLV
+22 SARLAAATLV

-45 QSAGSNPYA
+45 QGAGSNPYA

-59 YAQYEP
+59 YAKYDP

-88 FGMGASVVK
+88 FGTGPSVAK
-97 KIGSTTVPPHWE
+97 KIGSTTPPPHWE
-109 TRPAGAKDLA
+109 TRPEGAKDLA

-124 AARRNAA
+124 AARRNA
-131 DARRLG
+131 DQARRLG
-137 AMQSPAAQPFATAPF
+137 ATQSPAAQPFANAPF
-152 VPAQTQTAY
+152 VPAATQAAY
-161 GAPAQTPA
+161 GAPAQTSNFQAADAYP
-169 TQGVDPY
+169 
-176 STPTPPATQTLV
+176 TPTPPATQTLV

-196 TVFVSQVPQTPEFA
+196 TVYVSQVPQTPEVA
-210 PSTAAPQTPATPT
+210 PTTVAPQTPAPSSYAPAPT
-223 YSPSPSQSVAPQ
+223 QTVAPQ
-235 TVEAPTSSA
+235 TAETPAPS
-244 VPSVDPFAAPAAQPT
+244 AAPAAQPT

-268 QGASVDRTAGWIVR
+268 QGASVDRAAGWIVR

-287 DDPFADEVT
+287 DETEGTEDVEAKEVAD
-296 ERVETKDVAENEN
+296 VESAASEEPKKVAVP
-309 AKKAAAPE
+309 K

-342 PAPSNRI
+342 PAPTNRI

-362 AAPFANVNRPTSRPL
+362 AAPYANVNRPTSRPL

-424 TVDGRILA
+424 TVDGRILS

-462 LESANATTQV
+462 LESANTTTQA
-472 VQKDGVQAVDA
+472 VQKEGVQAVDA

-544 LMLEG
+544 LMLQG

-590 KTSKLRVIKIANKE
+590 KTSKLRVIKIANKD

>member
-1 MKFLNGKRFESDA
+1 MKFFNGKRFESDA
-14 TRRSVGDW
+14 TRRSVGEW
-22 STRLAAATLV
+22 SARLAAATLV
-32 CPLIFC
+32 CPLVFC
-38 SCQSTDS
+38 SCKSTDS
-45 QSAGSNPYA
+45 EGFGSNPYA

-59 YAQYEP
+59 YAKYEP

-88 FGMGASVVK
+88 FGTGASVVK
-97 KIGSTTVPPHWE
+97 KIGSTTPPPHWG
-109 TRPAGAKDLA
+109 TRPEGAQDLA

-131 DARRLG
+131 EARRLG
-137 AMQSPAAQPFATAPF
+137 AMQNAPTQPFANAPF
-152 VPAQTQTAY
+152 VPAATQTAY
-161 GAPAQTPA
+161 GAPSQTP
-169 TQGVDPY
+169 
-176 STPTPPATQTLV
+176 TPTPPATQTTV
-188 YPQAQAPT
+188 YPQAAAPT
-196 TVFVSQVPQTPEFA
+196 TVFVSQVPQTTEVA
-210 PSTAAPQTPATPT
+210 PSTVAPQTPA
-223 YSPSPSQSVAPQ
+223 PSVYAPAPSQTVAPQ
-235 TVEAPTSSA
+235 AVETPA
-244 VPSVDPFAAPAAQPT
+244 PSVAPAAQPT
-259 QSVYPQAPY
+259 QNVYPQAPY
-268 QGASVDRTAGWIVR
+268 QGASVDRTAGWIMR
-282 GQMQD
+282 GQMQED
-287 DDPFADEVT
+287 
-296 ERVETKDVAENEN
+296 ETKETET
-309 AKKAAAPE
+309 AAAPE
-317 IKPVVEL
+317 VKPVVEL

-331 TRVAPNAVAPA
+331 TRIAPNAVAPA
-342 PAPSNRI
+342 PAPSSRI

-362 AAPFANVNRPTSRPL
+362 AAPFANVNRPTSRSL

-382 NAPRSEFGEYVV
+382 NASRSEFGEYVV
-394 TGGDSKGPMYSR
+394 TGGDSKGAMYSR

-424 TVDGRILA
+424 TIDGRILS

-444 FGAARQV
+444 FGAVRQV

-462 LESANATTQV
+462 LESANATTEV
-472 VQKDGVQAVDA
+472 VQKEGVQAVDA
-483 RTAETKPLGASQ
+483 RTAETKPVGAAQ
-495 NAGVASAESLAAPTI
+495 NVGVAGAESAMAPTI
-510 GTSRVML
+510 GSSRVML
-517 MEADA
+517 MEANA

-532 ATVDD
+532 ATVDN
-537 LATNDAS
+537 LETSDAS

-590 KTSKLRVIKIANKE
+590 KTSKLRVIKIANKD

>member
-22 STRLAAATLV
+22 SARLAAATLV

-45 QSAGSNPYA
+45 QSVGSNPYA

-59 YAQYEP
+59 YAKYDP

-73 YRDVYSGEWREQTNV
+73 YRDVYSGEWREQSNV
-88 FGMGASVVK
+88 FGTGPSVAK
-97 KIGSTTVPPHWE
+97 KIGSTTPPPHWE
-109 TRPAGAKDLA
+109 TRPNGAKDLA

-124 AARRNAA
+124 AARRNAGQ
-131 DARRLG
+131 ARRLD
-137 AMQSPAAQPFATAPF
+137 AMQSAPTQPFATAPF
-152 VPAQTQTAY
+152 VPAATQAAY

-169 TQGVDPY
+169 PQGADAYP
-176 STPTPPATQTLV
+176 TPAPPATQTLV

-196 TVFVSQVPQTPEFA
+196 TVFVSQVPQTPE
-210 PSTAAPQTPATPT
+210 
-223 YSPSPSQSVAPQ
+223 VAPQ
-235 TVEAPTSSA
+235 TAAPSAYAPAPSQTLAPQAVETV
-244 VPSVDPFAAPAAQPT
+244 VPNAAPAAQPT

-268 QGASVDRTAGWIVR
+268 QGASVDRSAAWVAR

-287 DDPFADEVT
+287 ET
-296 ERVETKDVAENEN
+296 EE
-309 AKKAAAPE
+309 AKPAAPE

-324 KAENVKT
+324 KAENVKA

-342 PAPSNRI
+342 PVPANRI

-362 AAPFANVNRPTSRPL
+362 AAPYANVNRPTSRQL

-424 TVDGRILA
+424 TIDGRILA

-444 FGAARQV
+444 FGYVRQV

-462 LESANATTQV
+462 LESANTTAQP
-472 VQKDGVQAVDA
+472 VQKEGVQAVDA
-483 RTAETKPLGASQ
+483 RTAETKPLGAAQ
-495 NAGVASAESLAAPTI
+495 NVGVAGAESAMAPTI
-510 GTSRVML
+510 GSSRVML
-517 MEADA
+517 MEANA

-537 LATNDAS
+537 LATSDAS

-572 SNTYLEGAGTIY
+572 SNTYLDGASTIY

-590 KTSKLRVIKIANKE
+590 KTSKLRVIKIANKD

>member
-22 STRLAAATLV
+22 SARLAAATLV

-45 QSAGSNPYA
+45 QSVGSNPYA

-59 YAQYEP
+59 YAKYDP

-73 YRDVYSGEWREQTNV
+73 YRDVYSGEWREQSNV
-88 FGMGASVVK
+88 FGTGPSVAK
-97 KIGSTTVPPHWE
+97 KIGSTTPPPHWE
-109 TRPAGAKDLA
+109 TRPNGAKDLA

-124 AARRNAA
+124 AARRNAGQ
-131 DARRLG
+131 ARRLD
-137 AMQSPAAQPFATAPF
+137 AMQSAPTQPFATAPF
-152 VPAQTQTAY
+152 VPAATQAAY

-169 TQGVDPY
+169 PQGADAYP
-176 STPTPPATQTLV
+176 TPAPPATQTLV

-196 TVFVSQVPQTPEFA
+196 TVFVSQVPQTPE
-210 PSTAAPQTPATPT
+210 
-223 YSPSPSQSVAPQ
+223 VAPQ
-235 TVEAPTSSA
+235 TAAPSAYAPAPSQTLAPQAVETV
-244 VPSVDPFAAPAAQPT
+244 VPNAAPAAQPT

-268 QGASVDRTAGWIVR
+268 QGASVDRSAAWVVR

-287 DDPFADEVT
+287 ET
-296 ERVETKDVAENEN
+296 EE
-309 AKKAAAPE
+309 AKPAAPE

-324 KAENVKT
+324 KAENVKA

-342 PAPSNRI
+342 PAPSNRV

-424 TVDGRILA
+424 TVDGRILS

-444 FGAARQV
+444 FGVARQV

-462 LESANATTQV
+462 LESANTTAQP
-472 VQKDGVQAVDA
+472 VQKEGVQAVDA
-483 RTAETKPLGASQ
+483 RTAETKPLGAAQ
-495 NAGVASAESLAAPTI
+495 NVGVAGAESAMAPTI
-510 GTSRVML
+510 GSSRVML
-517 MEADA
+517 MEANA

-537 LATNDAS
+537 LATSDAS

-572 SNTYLEGAGTIY
+572 SNTYLDGASTIY

-590 KTSKLRVIKIANKE
+590 KTSKLRVIKIANKD

>member
-1 MKFLNGKRFESDA
+1 MKFFNGKRFESDA

-45 QSAGSNPYA
+45 QVGGSNPYA

-73 YRDVYSGEWREQTNV
+73 YRDVYSGDWREQTNV
-88 FGMGASVVK
+88 FGTGASVVK
-97 KIGSTTVPPHWE
+97 KIGSTTPPPHWE
-109 TRPAGAKDLA
+109 TRPEGAKDLA

-124 AARRNAA
+124 AARRNAEQ
-131 DARRLG
+131 ARRLG
-137 AMQSPAAQPFATAPF
+137 ATQPTAAQPFATAPF
-152 VPAQTQTAY
+152 VPASTQTAY
-161 GAPAQTPA
+161 GAPSQTPA
-169 TQGVDPY
+169 FQGADAYP
-176 STPTPPATQTLV
+176 TPTPPATQSLV

-196 TVFVSQVPQTPEFA
+196 TVFVSQVPQTPDV
-210 PSTAAPQTPATPT
+210 APQAPASPT
-223 YSPSPSQSVAPQ
+223 YSPAPSQIVAPQ
-235 TVEAPTSSA
+235 TVETS
-244 VPSVDPFAAPAAQPT
+244 VPSAAPAAQPS
-259 QSVYPQAPY
+259 QSVYPPAPY

-287 DDPFADEVT
+287 DEAEN
-296 ERVETKDVAENEN
+296 VETEDVADDEN
-309 AKKAAAPE
+309 AAPAAPE

-324 KAENVKT
+324 KTENVKT
-331 TRVAPNAVAPA
+331 TRVAPNAVVPA
-342 PAPSNRI
+342 PAASTAVPASSNRI

-362 AAPFANVNRPTSRPL
+362 AAPYANVNRPTSRPL

-382 NAPRSEFGEYVV
+382 NAPRSDFGEYVV
-394 TGGDSKGPMYSR
+394 TGGDSKGEMYSR

-424 TVDGRILA
+424 TIDGRILS

-451 VGPISGESRVM
+451 VGPVSGESRVM
-462 LESANATTQV
+462 LESANTSAQA
-472 VQKDGVQAVDA
+472 VQREGVQAVDA
-483 RTAETKPLGASQ
+483 RTAETKPLGAAQ
-495 NAGVASAESLAAPTI
+495 NVGVAGAESAMAPTI
-510 GTSRVML
+510 GSSRVML
-517 MEADA
+517 MEASA

-532 ATVDD
+532 ATVDN

-544 LMLEG
+544 LLLEG

-590 KTSKLRVIKIANKE
+590 KTSKLRVIKIANKD

-672 PLEPKEFGVV
+672 PLEPKEFGIV

>member
-1 MKFLNGKRFESDA
+1 MKFFNGKRFESDA
-14 TRRSVGDW
+14 TRRNAGDW
-22 STRLAAATLV
+22 SARLAAATLV

-45 QSAGSNPYA
+45 QVGGSNPYA

-88 FGMGASVVK
+88 FGMGSSVVK
-97 KIGSTTVPPHWE
+97 KIGSTEAPPHWG
-109 TRPAGAKDLA
+109 TRPEGAKDLA

-124 AARRNAA
+124 AARRNAEQ
-131 DARRLG
+131 ARRLG
-137 AMQSPAAQPFATAPF
+137 AAQHPAAQPFANAPF
-152 VPAQTQTAY
+152 VPAPTQTAY

-169 TQGVDPY
+169 FQGADAY
-176 STPTPPATQTLV
+176 PTPPATQTLT

-196 TVFVSQVPQTPEFA
+196 TVFVSQVPQTPEA
-210 PSTAAPQTPATPT
+210 ASSSVAPQTPAPSA
-223 YSPSPSQSVAPQ
+223 YSTSQTFAPQ
-235 TVEAPTSSA
+235 AVETPAPGA
-244 VPSVDPFAAPAAQPT
+244 APGVDPFAAPAAQPT

-268 QGASVDRTAGWIVR
+268 QGASVDRAAGWIVR

-287 DDPFADEVT
+287 DEAEN
-296 ERVETKDVAENEN
+296 VETEEVANDEN
-309 AKKAAAPE
+309 AAPAAPE

-342 PAPSNRI
+342 PAVAAPAPSNRI

-362 AAPFANVNRPTSRPL
+362 AAPYANVNRPTSRPL

-382 NAPRSEFGEYVV
+382 NAPRSDFGEYVV
-394 TGGDSKGPMYSR
+394 TGGDSKGEMYSR

-424 TVDGRILA
+424 TVDGRILS

-451 VGPISGESRVM
+451 IGPIAGESRVM
-462 LESANATTQV
+462 LESANTTTQP
-472 VQKDGVQAVDA
+472 VQKENVQAVDA

-517 MEADA
+517 MEASA

-572 SNTYLEGAGTIY
+572 SNTYLDGASTIY

-590 KTSKLRVIKIANKE
+590 KTSKLRVIKIANKD

>member
-1 MKFLNGKRFESDA
+1 MKFFNGKRFECDA

-22 STRLAAATLV
+22 SARLAAATLV

-45 QSAGSNPYA
+45 QVGGSNPYA

-73 YRDVYSGEWREQTNV
+73 YRDVYSGDWREQTNV
-88 FGMGASVVK
+88 FGTGASVVK
-97 KIGSTTVPPHWE
+97 KIGSTEPPPHWG
-109 TRPAGAKDLA
+109 TRPEGAKDLA

-124 AARRNAA
+124 AARRNAEQ
-131 DARRLG
+131 ARRLG
-137 AMQSPAAQPFATAPF
+137 ATQPAAAQPFANAPF
-152 VPAQTQTAY
+152 VPAATQTAY
-161 GAPAQTPA
+161 GAPAQTP
-169 TQGVDPY
+169 TFQGADAYP
-176 STPTPPATQTLV
+176 TPTPPATQSLI

-196 TVFVSQVPQTPEFA
+196 TVFVSQVPQTPEVA
-210 PSTAAPQTPATPT
+210 TSTVAPQTPAPPT
-223 YSPSPSQSVAPQ
+223 YSPSPSQNFVPQ
-235 TVEAPTSSA
+235 TSETPN
-244 VPSVDPFAAPAAQPT
+244 VDPSAAPAAQPT
-259 QSVYPQAPY
+259 QSVYPPSPY

-287 DDPFADEVT
+287 DET
-296 ERVETKDVAENEN
+296 ENVETKEVADDE
-309 AKKAAAPE
+309 KAAPAAPE

-331 TRVAPNAVAPA
+331 TRVAPNAVAPNA
-342 PAPSNRI
+342 VAPAPVAPNAVPAPSNRI

-362 AAPFANVNRPTSRPL
+362 AAPYANVNRPTSRPL

-382 NAPRSEFGEYVV
+382 NAPRSDFGEYVV
-394 TGGDSKGPMYSR
+394 TGGDSKGEMYSR

-424 TVDGRILA
+424 TIDGRILS

-451 VGPISGESRVM
+451 IGPIAGESAVM
-462 LESANATTQV
+462 LESANTTAQA
-472 VQKDGVQAVDA
+472 VQKEGVQAVDVRA
-483 RTAETKPLGASQ
+483 AETKPLGAAQ
-495 NAGVASAESLAAPTI
+495 NAGVAGAESAMAPTI
-510 GTSRVML
+510 GSSRVML
-517 MEADA
+517 MEANA

-537 LATNDAS
+537 LATSDAS

-590 KTSKLRVIKIANKE
+590 KTSKLRVIKIANKD

>member
-22 STRLAAATLV
+22 SARLAAATLV

-45 QSAGSNPYA
+45 QSVGSNPYA

-59 YAQYEP
+59 YAKYDP

-73 YRDVYSGEWREQTNV
+73 YRDVYSGEWREQSNV
-88 FGMGASVVK
+88 FGTGPSVAK
-97 KIGSTTVPPHWE
+97 KIGSTTPPPHWE
-109 TRPAGAKDLA
+109 TRPNGAKDLA

-124 AARRNAA
+124 AARRNAGQ
-131 DARRLG
+131 ARRLD
-137 AMQSPAAQPFATAPF
+137 AMQSAPTQPFATAPF
-152 VPAQTQTAY
+152 VPAATQAAY

-169 TQGVDPY
+169 PQGADAYP
-176 STPTPPATQTLV
+176 TPAPPATQTLV

-196 TVFVSQVPQTPEFA
+196 TVFVSQVPQTPE
-210 PSTAAPQTPATPT
+210 
-223 YSPSPSQSVAPQ
+223 VAPQ
-235 TVEAPTSSA
+235 TAAPSAYAPAPSQTLAPQAVETV
-244 VPSVDPFAAPAAQPT
+244 VPNAAPAAQPT

-268 QGASVDRTAGWIVR
+268 QGASVDRSAAWVVR

-287 DDPFADEVT
+287 ET
-296 ERVETKDVAENEN
+296 EE
-309 AKKAAAPE
+309 AKPAAPE

-324 KAENVKT
+324 KAENVKA

-342 PAPSNRI
+342 PAPSNRV

-394 TGGDSKGPMYSR
+394 TGGDSKGPIYSR

-424 TVDGRILA
+424 TVDGRILS

-462 LESANATTQV
+462 LESANTTAQP
-472 VQKDGVQAVDA
+472 VQKEGVQAVDA
-483 RTAETKPLGASQ
+483 RTAETKPLGAAQ
-495 NAGVASAESLAAPTI
+495 NVGVAGAESAMAPTI
-510 GTSRVML
+510 GSSRVML
-517 MEADA
+517 MEANA

-537 LATNDAS
+537 LATSDAS

-572 SNTYLEGAGTIY
+572 SNTYLDGASTIY

-590 KTSKLRVIKIANKE
+590 KTSKLRVIKIANKD

>member
-1 MKFLNGKRFESDA
+1 
-14 TRRSVGDW
+14 
-22 STRLAAATLV
+22 
-32 CPLIFC
+32 
-38 SCQSTDS
+38 
-45 QSAGSNPYA
+45 
-54 QNENP
+54 
-59 YAQYEP
+59 
-65 KTPEEEAY
+65 
-73 YRDVYSGEWREQTNV
+73 
-88 FGMGASVVK
+88 
-97 KIGSTTVPPHWE
+97 
-109 TRPAGAKDLA
+109 
-119 EIRYE
+119 
-124 AARRNAA
+124 
-131 DARRLG
+131 RLG
-137 AMQSPAAQPFATAPF
+137 ATQPTAAQPFANAPF
-152 VPAQTQTAY
+152 VPAATQTAY

-169 TQGVDPY
+169 FQGADAY
-176 STPTPPATQTLV
+176 PTPPATQTLT

-196 TVFVSQVPQTPEFA
+196 TVFVSQVPQTPE
-210 PSTAAPQTPATPT
+210 AASSSVALQTPAPST
-223 YSPSPSQSVAPQ
+223 YSPSQTFAPQ
-235 TVEAPTSSA
+235 AVETPDSSA
-244 VPSVDPFAAPAAQPT
+244 APSVDPFAAPAAQPT

-268 QGASVDRTAGWIVR
+268 QGAGVDRAAGWIVR

-287 DDPFADEVT
+287 DET
-296 ERVETKDVAENEN
+296 ENVANAEN
-309 AKKAAAPE
+309 AAPAAPE

-342 PAPSNRI
+342 QAPSNRI

-362 AAPFANVNRPTSRPL
+362 AAPYANVNRPTSRPL

-394 TGGDSKGPMYSR
+394 TGGDSKGEMYSR

-424 TVDGRILA
+424 TVDGRILS

-451 VGPISGESRVM
+451 IGPIAGESRVM
-462 LESANATTQV
+462 LESANTTTQT
-472 VQKDGVQAVDA
+472 VQKDGVQTVDA

-558 EQKVAVALDTVNAF
+558 EQKVAVALDTANAF

-590 KTSKLRVIKIANKE
+590 KTSKLRVIKIANKD